1 MEICK
6 LLTSFARRSK
16 AKALMLWWDDLIPKH
31 NTMENNS
38 SQESHV
44 EGQVNDQQV
53 KKQKGGLGSK
63 SRHKDALKVSD
74 GTVTFKGFS
83 YEVGTGNSTYISGK
97 YRQGVIDDDLDK
109 INSYDDL
116 KAFLDKQIEEKKER
130 DKKKPSKYSK
140 VTEEELLLNLAEV
153 LKALE
158 EKTGKSPAE
167 LCKGAQEAW
176 KQRELEKA
184 IKEEEELAEALQKAR
199 ERKEALQAKQAL

>member
-1 MEICK
+1 
-6 LLTSFARRSK
+6 
-16 AKALMLWWDDLIPKH
+16 
-31 NTMENNS
+31 MENNS

-44 EGQVNDQQV
+44 EGKVNDQQV

-63 SRHKDALKVSD
+63 SRHKDAFKVSD
-74 GTVTFKGFS
+74 GIVTFKGFS
-83 YEVGTGNSTYISGK
+83 YEVGTDYSTYITGK

-116 KAFLDKQIEEKKER
+116 KALLDRLIEEKKER

-176 KQRELEKA
+176 EQRELEKA
-184 IKEEEELAEALQKAR
+184 IKEEEELAEALQKAKEWR
-199 ERKEALQAKQAL
+199 EALQAKQAN

>member
-1 MEICK
+1 
-6 LLTSFARRSK
+6 
-16 AKALMLWWDDLIPKH
+16 MLWWDDLIPKY
-31 NTMENNS
+31 NTAMENNS
-38 SQESHV
+38 SQEGQV

-83 YEVGTGNSTYISGK
+83 YEVGTDYSTYISGK

-109 INSYDDL
+109 VNSLDDL
-116 KAFLDKQIEEKKER
+116 KALLDKQIEEKKEK

-140 VTEEELLLNLAEV
+140 VTEEELLVTLADV

-158 EKTGKSPAE
+158 EKTGKNPEE

-176 KQRELEKA
+176 KQRRREELQKQEEEALARAKKF
-184 IKEEEELAEALQKAR
+184 KEEREAL
-199 ERKEALQAKQAL
+199 